1 MIDYDVTVTESL
13 VQKVQGYILLLIMFT
28 FSKKGLQSTKRH
40 EVFSSFYH
48 EFVHFVRCHSI
59 KCKKRNRK
67 YFVSRA
73 KLLQVILSQTW
84 DLLLRE
90 IMQTILMNCYN
101 LDQHSLWILDVSGAG
116 DCFFWVVSHK
126 LYGEPGYHMNFRST
140 GIQFMSNNPERF
152 IESSTN
158 HLWSR
163 YLAYVGWSTFYT
175 YSCRYI
181 KLDNPRYRI

>member
-13 VQKVQGYILLLIMFT
+13 VQKVQGYILLLIMFI
-28 FSKKGLQSTKRH
+28 FSKKGLQSIKRH
-40 EVFSSFYH
+40 EVFSSFIKNL
-48 EFVHFVRCHSI
+48 FVPCHSI

-101 LDQHSLWILDVSGAG
+101 LDQLNMA
-116 DCFFWVVSHK
+116 CK
-126 LYGEPGYHMNFRST
+126 Y
-140 GIQFMSNNPERF
+140 
-152 IESSTN
+152 
-158 HLWSR
+158 
-163 YLAYVGWSTFYT
+163 
-175 YSCRYI
+175 
-181 KLDNPRYRI
+181 